1 MQARQLLKERGR
13 LMLDYL
19 YDGTFEGFLTCVYH
33 HYYTDKASGIFPAEE
48 YQRNLMNTCFEVET
62 DQEKAGRVY
71 AAIGEKISKYDLRRV
86 YKAFRSDVDEKE
98 MKILNY
104 LVLGF
109 RVGSRVSRM
118 HANDAVLPVQKAES
132 LVARDIDKYLGLVRF
147 TETENGIM
155 YGPLEPDTDVIEF
168 IAEHFSDRFRN
179 EPFILHDLRREKAVI
194 AHCGRWYISSFTEK
208 DVPSAGKEDADF
220 QKLWR
225 AYFDH
230 IAIKERINP
239 KLQKSIMPKKYWTHL
254 TEMQPEQE

>member
-1 MQARQLLKERGR
+1 MQ
-13 LMLDYL
+13 DYL
-19 YDGTFEGFLTCVYH
+19 YDGTFEGLLTCVYH
-33 HYYTDKASGIFPAEE
+33 HYYTEKASGIFRADE
-48 YQRNLMNTCFEVET
+48 YQRNMLSRFCEVET

-71 AAIGEKISKYDLRRV
+71 VAIENKISRYDLRRV
-86 YKAFRSDVDEKE
+86 YKAYRSEAEGIE

-109 RVGSRVSRM
+109 RVGSRIGSM
-118 HANDAVLPVQKAES
+118 HAHAAVLPIQDAER

-147 TETENGIM
+147 EECENGIM
-155 YGPLEPDTDVIEF
+155 YGIIEPGTDVIEF

-179 EPFILHDLRREKAVI
+179 EPFILHDAKRDKAVI

-208 DVPSAGKEDADF
+208 DIPAIGRDDKEF

-225 AYFDH
+225 AYFEH

-239 KLQKSIMPKKYWTHL
+239 KLQRSIMPKKYWKHL
-254 TEMQPEQE
+254 TEMQPDI